1 MKTRITV
8 HICDLCRSYTQDV
21 HAEGGVV
28 IPSLAIHYG
37 TGGDALK
44 EVFIC
49 DTCMR
54 DEPLSLQQLYERIR
68 ELRLEDQS

>member
-1 MKTRITV
+1 MKARITIQV
-8 HICDLCRSYTQDV
+8 CDLCRSYTQDV

-37 TGGDALK
+37 TVGDALK

-49 DTCMR
+49 YTCMR
-54 DEPLSLQQLYERIR
+54 DEPLPLQQLYERIS